1 MTRSPRRRQAYPDE
15 PRSDPWPLVVV
26 VLGAVLLALLG
37 MAGFVL
43 LTGGPQAT
51 PIPSASVPASPS
63 PTSTSPSSPSP
74 EPTGSAS
81 LEPSAGPTP
90 TPSAAASVTP
100 GASPSPS
107 PTDSA
112 SATPDPATLCTGTD
126 ENRDF
131 FRSAALSMPWAVYCG
146 SLPGGWTLSSGSYR
160 GSNGGWLFVAY
171 RGPGG
176 TSLFLREG
184 NLCASDQGCLPEG
197 TDIGPAKFGDLDG
210 MLRSTEGG
218 YAVVVEVSDRLAY
231 ALEAI
236 GVGADG
242 TRVLAE
248 DLVRIP

>member
-1 MTRSPRRRQAYPDE
+1 MTRSPRRRQAHPDE

-37 MAGFVL
+37 LAGFVL

-51 PIPSASVPASPS
+51 PTPSASALPSSGPSSSPTTSSPQPSGSPS
-63 PTSTSPSSPSP
+63 V
-74 EPTGSAS
+74 
-81 LEPSAGPTP
+81 EPSASSTP
-90 TPSAAASVTP
+90 EPSAAASVTP
-100 GASPSPS
+100 GASASPS
-107 PTDSA
+107 PTDAA

-131 FRSAALSMPWAVYCG
+131 FRSAAASMPWAVYCG
-146 SLPGGWTLSSGSYR
+146 SLPRGWTLSSGSYR

-176 TSLFLREG
+176 ASLFLREG

-197 TDIGPAKFGDLDG
+197 TEIGPAKFGDLDG
-210 MLRSTEGG
+210 MLRATEGG

-242 TRVLAE
+242 TQALAE